1 MSLTSALSENFHME
15 RRLAQEHWTIQ
26 KPAIVGGGG
35 IVATQHY
42 LASEV
47 GAEVL
52 RNGGNAV
59 DAAVAAGLAIG
70 VVEPW
75 SSGIGGGGY
84 MIVHLADKQ
93 TTKVVEFG
101 MRAPFASTADDYP
114 LDPNQG
120 ITGAGT
126 FNWPA
131 VKGHVN
137 VSGPL
142 SIAVPG
148 YIRGAA
154 LALATFGSKSW
165 EEIIEPACRLA
176 EEGLPIDWFATMH
189 ITNFARGLSKFE
201 GSKST
206 YLPDGFPP
214 LGAGEGLVNHLPLTQ
229 LAKTYR
235 TIQREGPDAYYVG
248 SLSQSIVADLEALG
262 SRITARDF
270 EAYLPFVREPI
281 TSEYRSANVQTPSNM
296 TAGPSMQ
303 QALGFLKHHEFQSD
317 RPNAADVIS
326 YVEALR
332 QTYEYRLST
341 LGEGK
346 AQSRETHTSHL
357 SVADKHGNLVALT
370 QTVMSPFGSLVVL
383 PDSGLTMNNGMMWFD
398 PMPNRPNSLVGGRHP
413 LCNMCPAL
421 LFRDDGTRFAVG
433 ACGGRKIFPSVLQ
446 LSSFVLDFGMDVDEA
461 VHQPR
466 IDVSGN
472 ENVWAMAHFSDE
484 ILDALRAKYETTK
497 VRSNGLGGNQF
508 AVPQIVA
515 AHPDGR
521 FEGGCYVPSPHAA
534 AVAVS
539 S

>member
-1 MSLTSALSENFHME
+1 ME
-15 RRLAQEHWTIQ
+15 RRLAQEHWTIR
-26 KPAIVGGGG
+26 KPAIVGRGG

-47 GAEVL
+47 GASML
-52 RNGGNAV
+52 RTGGNAI
-59 DAAVAAGLAIG
+59 DAAIAAGLAIG

-84 MIVHLADKQ
+84 MTVHLSDKRS
-93 TTKVVEFG
+93 TKVVEFG
-101 MRAPFASTADDYP
+101 MRAPFASTPADYP
-114 LDPNQG
+114 LDPGQG
-120 ITGAGT
+120 ITGAGN

-154 LALATFGSKSW
+154 LALEAFGSKSW
-165 EEIIEPACRLA
+165 EEIIEPACQLA

-189 ITNFARGLSKFE
+189 ITNFARGLSRFE
-201 GSKST
+201 GSKSM

-214 LGAGEGLVNHLPLTQ
+214 LGAGEGFVSRLPLTQ
-229 LAKTYR
+229 LAQTYR
-235 TIQREGPDAYYVG
+235 TIQREGPNAYYVG
-248 SLSQSIVADLEALG
+248 PLAQSIVADLNELG
-262 SRITARDF
+262 SKITTRDL
-270 EAYLPFVREPI
+270 EEYQPFVREPI
-281 TSEYRSANVQTPSNM
+281 ISKYRGATVQTPSNM

-303 QALGFLKHHEFQSD
+303 QALGILKHHEFACD
-317 RPNAADVIS
+317 RPNADDVIA

-332 QTYEYRLST
+332 QTYEFRLSN

-346 AQSRETHTSHL
+346 TQSGENHTSHL
-357 SVADKHGNLVALT
+357 SVADEYGNMVALT

-383 PDSGLTMNNGMMWFD
+383 PNTGLTMNNGMMWFD
-398 PMPNRPNSLVGGRHP
+398 PLPDRPNSLVGGRHP
-413 LCNMCPAL
+413 LCNMCPTL
-421 LFRDDGTRFAVG
+421 LFRDDATRFAVG

-446 LSSFVLDFGMDVDEA
+446 LTSFVLDFAMDINDA

-466 IDVSGN
+466 VDVSGN
-472 ENVWAMAHFSDE
+472 ENVWAMDHFSDD

-515 AHPDGR
+515 ARPDGQ

-534 AVAVS
+534 AVAVTS
-539 S
+539 

>member
-1 MSLTSALSENFHME
+1 MQ
-15 RRLAQEHWTIQ
+15 RKLAQEHWTIQ
-26 KPAIVGGGG
+26 KPAIVGTGG
-35 IVATQHY
+35 IVSTQHY

-47 GAEVL
+47 GVEVL
-52 RNGGNAV
+52 RSGGNAV
-59 DAAVAAGLAIG
+59 DAAIAAGLAIG

-84 MIVHLADKQ
+84 MIVHLAEKQ
-93 TTKVVEFG
+93 STKVVEFG
-101 MRAPFASTADDYP
+101 MRAPFASTPEDYP

-120 ITGAGT
+120 ITGAGS

-154 LALATFGSKSW
+154 LALKEFGTKPW
-165 EEIIEPACRLA
+165 DEIIEPACQLA
-176 EEGLPIDWFATMH
+176 EEGLPIDWFASMH
-189 ITNFARGLSKFE
+189 ITNFARGLSRFE

-214 LGAGEGLVNHLPLTQ
+214 LGAGEGFVSHLPMTQ
-229 LAKTYR
+229 LANTYR
-235 TIQREGPDAYYVG
+235 TIQREGADTYYVG
-248 SLSQSIVADLEALG
+248 SLARSIVADLLELG
-262 SRITARDF
+262 SRITLRDMQ
-270 EAYLPFVREPI
+270 EYQPFIREPI
-281 TSEYRSANVQTPSNM
+281 TSQYRDATVQTPGNM

-303 QALGFLKHHEFQSD
+303 QALGILEPHVFAEGKPS
-317 RPNAADVIS
+317 ADDVS
-326 YVEALR
+326 AYVQALR
-332 QTYEYRLST
+332 QTYEYRLEN
-341 LGEGK
+341 LGEGTT
-346 AQSRETHTSHL
+346 QSGDSHTSHL
-357 SVADKHGNLVALT
+357 SVADKHGNMVALT
-370 QTVMSPFGSLVVL
+370 QTVMSPFGSQVVL
-383 PDSGLTMNNGMMWFD
+383 PNSGLTMNNGMMWFD
-398 PMPNRPNSLVGGRHP
+398 PLPDRPNSLVGGRHP
-413 LCNMCPAL
+413 LCNMCPAV
-421 LFRDDGTRFAVG
+421 LFRDDGTRFALG

-446 LSSFVLDFGMDVDEA
+446 LTSFVLDFKMDVNEA

-466 IDVSGN
+466 VDVSGN

-484 ILDALRAKYETTK
+484 ILATLQTKYETTK

-515 AHPDGR
+515 ARPDGR

-539 S
+539 N

>member
-1 MSLTSALSENFHME
+1 MQ
-15 RRLAQEHWTIQ
+15 RRLAQEHWSIH
-26 KPAIVGGGG
+26 KPAIVGRGGM
-35 IVATQHY
+35 VSTQHY
-42 LASEV
+42 IASEI

-52 RNGGNAV
+52 RDGGNAI
-59 DAAVAAGLAIG
+59 DAVIAAGLAIG

-75 SSGIGGGGY
+75 HSGIGGGGY
-84 MIVHLADKQ
+84 MNVHLGESQ
-93 TTKVVEFG
+93 STNVVEFG
-101 MRAPFASTADDYP
+101 MRAPFASTPDDYP

-120 ITGAGT
+120 ITGAGS

-154 LALATFGSKSW
+154 LALDRFGTKSW
-165 EEIIEPACRLA
+165 EEIIEPACQLA

-189 ITNFARGLSKFE
+189 ITNFARGLSRFE
-201 GSKST
+201 GSKSV

-214 LGAGEGLVNHLPLTQ
+214 LGAGEGFVSRLPLTR
-229 LAKTYR
+229 LANTYR
-235 TIQREGPDAYYVG
+235 TIQSEGPDSYYTG
-248 SLSQSIVADLEALG
+248 SLAQRIVSDLNELG
-262 SRITARDF
+262 NKITLRDM
-270 EAYLPFVREPI
+270 EEYQPFIREPI
-281 TSEYRSANVQTPSNM
+281 TSDYRGATVQTPGNM

-303 QALGFLKHHEFQSD
+303 QALSILKEHAFAHNQPS
-317 RPNAADVIS
+317 AADVIA

-332 QTYEYRLST
+332 QTYEYRLSN

-346 AQSRETHTSHL
+346 TQSGETHTSHL
-357 SVADKHGNLVALT
+357 SVADDFGNMVALT
-370 QTVMSPFGSLVVL
+370 QTVMSPFGSQVVL
-383 PDSGLTMNNGMMWFD
+383 PETGLTMNNGMMWFD
-398 PMPNRPNSLVGGRHP
+398 PLPDRPNSLVGGHHP
-413 LCNMCPAL
+413 LCNMCPTL
-421 LFRDDGTRFAVG
+421 LFRKDGTRFSVG

-446 LSSFVLDFGMDVDEA
+446 LTSFVLDFEMSVDEA

-472 ENVWAMAHFSDE
+472 ENVWAMAHFDDE
-484 ILDALRAKYETTK
+484 ILDALRGKYETTK
-497 VRSNGLGGNQF
+497 VRANGLGGNQF
-508 AVPQIVA
+508 AVPQIVS
-515 AHPDGR
+515 AHPDGQ

>member
-1 MSLTSALSENFHME
+1 ME

-26 KPAIVGGGG
+26 KPAIVGTDG
-35 IVATQHY
+35 IVSTQHY
-42 LASEV
+42 LASEI
-47 GAEVL
+47 GANVL
-52 RNGGNAV
+52 REGGNAV
-59 DAAVAAGLAIG
+59 DAALAAGLAIG

-84 MIVHLADKQ
+84 MIVHLADTQ

-101 MRAPFASTADDYP
+101 MRAPFASTPEDYP

-120 ITGAGT
+120 ITGAGN

-154 LALATFGSKSW
+154 LALETFGSQSW
-165 EEIIEPACRLA
+165 EETIEPACQLA

-189 ITNFARGLSKFE
+189 ITNFARGLSRFK
-201 GSKST
+201 GSKSV

-214 LGAGEGLVNHLPLTQ
+214 LGAGEGFVSHLQLPQ

-235 TIQREGPDAYYVG
+235 TIQREGPNSYYEG
-248 SLSQSIVADLEALG
+248 ALAKSIVANLSELG
-262 SRITARDF
+262 SRITERDLN
-270 EAYLPFVREPI
+270 EYEPFIREPI
-281 TSEYRSANVQTPSNM
+281 TSEYRSATVQTPSNM

-303 QALGFLKHHEFQSD
+303 QALSFLKNHGFASG
-317 RPNAADVIS
+317 RPNPADVIA

-332 QTYEYRLST
+332 HTYEYRLSN

-346 AQSRETHTSHL
+346 AQSGDTHTSHL
-357 SVADKHGNLVALT
+357 SVADKNRNLVALT

-398 PMPNRPNSLVGGRHP
+398 PLPDRPNSLVGGRHP
-413 LCNMCPAL
+413 LCNMCPTL
-421 LFRDDGTRFAVG
+421 LFRDDGTRFSLG

-446 LSSFVLDFGMDVDEA
+446 LASFVLDFNMDINEA

-466 IDVSGN
+466 VDVSGN
-472 ENVWAMAHFSDE
+472 ENVWAMAHFSEE
-484 ILDALRAKYETTK
+484 ILDALRANYETSK
-497 VRSNGLGGNQF
+497 VRTNGLGGNQF

-515 AHPDGR
+515 ARPDGK

-534 AVAVS
+534 AVAVNS
-539 S
+539 

>member
-1 MSLTSALSENFHME
+1 MQQK
-15 RRLAQEHWTIQ
+15 LAQEHWTLR
-26 KPAIVGGGG
+26 KPAVIGRGGM
-35 IVATQHY
+35 VSTQHY
-42 LASEV
+42 LASEI
-47 GAEVL
+47 GAAIL
-52 RNGGNAV
+52 RDGGNAV
-59 DAAVAAGLAIG
+59 DAAIASGLAIG

-84 MIVHLADKQ
+84 MTVNMADSNV
-93 TTKVVEFG
+93 TKVIEFG
-101 MRAPFASTADDYP
+101 MRAPLASTPDDYP

-120 ITGAGT
+120 RTGAGT

-131 VKGHVN
+131 VTGHVN

-148 YIRGAA
+148 YMRGAA
-154 LALATFGSKSW
+154 LALKTFGSKPW

-176 EEGLPIDWFATMH
+176 EDGLPIDWFATMH
-189 ITNFARGLSKFE
+189 ITNFARGLSRFE
-201 GSKST
+201 GSKSV
-206 YLPDGFPP
+206 YLPDGLPP
-214 LGAGEGLVNHLPLTQ
+214 LGAGEGFVSHLPLNQ

-235 TIQREGPDAYYVG
+235 TIQQQGPESYYTG
-248 SLSQSIVADLEALG
+248 ALAQNIVEDLNELG
-262 SRITARDF
+262 SKISLRDLN
-270 EAYLPFVREPI
+270 EYQPFIREPI
-281 TSEYRSANVQTPSNM
+281 TSKYRSATVQTPGNM

-303 QALGFLKHHEFQSD
+303 QALEILENHTFASD
-317 RPNAADVIS
+317 RPNAEDVIA

-332 QTYEYRLST
+332 ETYDYRLT
-341 LGEGK
+341 NLGEGK
-346 AQSRETHTSHL
+346 TPTGDTHTSHL
-357 SVADKHGNLVALT
+357 SVADEYGNTVSLT
-370 QTVMSPFGSLVVL
+370 QTVMSPFGSQVVL
-383 PDSGLTMNNGMMWFD
+383 PESGLTMNNGMMWFD
-398 PMPNRPNSLVGGRHP
+398 PLPDRPNSLVGGRHP
-413 LCNMCPAL
+413 LCNMCPTL
-421 LFRDDGTRFAVG
+421 LFREDRTRFAVG

-446 LSSFVLDFGMDVDEA
+446 LTSFVLDFDMNINDA

-472 ENVWAMAHFSDE
+472 ENVWAMAHFSED
-484 ILDALRAKYETTK
+484 ILNALHANYDTTK
-497 VRSNGLGGNQF
+497 VRQNGLGGNQF

>member
-1 MSLTSALSENFHME
+1 MQ
-15 RRLAQEHWTIQ
+15 RRLAQEHWTIR
-26 KPAIVGGGG
+26 KPAVVGGGG
-35 IVATQHY
+35 IVSTQHY

-47 GAEVL
+47 GVEVL
-52 RNGGNAV
+52 RSGGNAV
-59 DAAVAAGLAIG
+59 DAAIATGLAIG

-84 MIVHLADKQ
+84 MTLHLADTQ

-101 MRAPFASTADDYP
+101 MRAPFDSTPDDYP
-114 LDPNQG
+114 LDPDQG
-120 ITGAGT
+120 ITGAGS

-154 LALATFGSKSW
+154 LALEEFGTKPW

-176 EEGLPIDWFATMH
+176 EEGLPIDWYASMH
-189 ITNFARGLSKFE
+189 ITNFARGLSRFD
-201 GSKST
+201 GSKSV
-206 YLPDGFPP
+206 YLPSGFPP
-214 LGAGEGLVNHLPLTQ
+214 LGAGEGFVSHLPLKQ

-235 TIQREGPDAYYVG
+235 TIQREGPNAYYEG
-248 SLSQSIVADLEALG
+248 SLAQNIVADLNEIG
-262 SRITARDF
+262 SRITLRDMK
-270 EAYLPFVREPI
+270 EYQPFIREPI
-281 TSEYRSANVQTPSNM
+281 TSEYRAATVQTPGNM

-303 QALGFLKHHEFQSD
+303 QALSILESHEFVGD
-317 RPNAADVIS
+317 RPNAGDVIA

-332 QTYEYRLST
+332 QTYEYRLKN

-346 AQSRETHTSHL
+346 SQSRDTHTSHL
-357 SVADKHGNLVALT
+357 SVADAHGNMVALT

-383 PDSGLTMNNGMMWFD
+383 PNSGLTMNNGMMWFD
-398 PMPNRPNSLVGGRHP
+398 PLPDRPNSLVGGRHP
-413 LCNMCPAL
+413 LCNMCPTL
-421 LFRDDGTRFAVG
+421 LFREDGTRFSLG

-446 LSSFVLDFGMDVDEA
+446 LTSFVLDFNMDVNEA

-466 IDVSGN
+466 VDVSGN
-472 ENVWAMAHFSDE
+472 ENVWAMAHFNDE
-484 ILDALRAKYETTK
+484 ILEALRTKYETTK

-515 AHPDGR
+515 ARPDGQ

-534 AVAVS
+534 AIAVRG
-539 S
+539 